1 MLLGPSLRPQEDRV
15 GLCQLLKWP
24 DEKPNSRKANRLFEV
39 EAAARFKYSKGRRC
53 IENTLGERVK
63 GIGKWR
69 DIKNVQKLD
78 KIRSEGLGA
87 WNELPYVD
95 AKKLYLLKMGK
106 GTDVKIR
113 LPKLVMT
120 LIELYKNEC

>member
-39 EAAARFKYSKGRRC
+39 EAAARFECSTGRRC
-53 IENTLGERVK
+53 GENTLGERVK

-69 DIKNVQKLD
+69 DIENVQKLD
-78 KIRSEGLGA
+78 KIRSEGLEA
-87 WNELPYVD
+87 WDEVSHFN
-95 AKKLYLLKMGK
+95 AKKAYLLQA
-106 GTDVKIR
+106 R
-113 LPKLVMT
+113 
-120 LIELYKNEC
+120 